1 MKISRFM
8 VSLPWS
14 TVKSAPIRRG
24 LVTLSEVMGDRGPR
38 QRDIGL
44 AYVVLRRI
52 LTMADYSLP
61 SRNIELEITVN
72 GFNALRAELPSV
84 LNPEL
89 EEAYQ
94 TALDAEREK
103 AQLEREERPLIPPSD
118 TIRRR
123 RSFNFGR

>member
-1 MKISRFM
+1 
-8 VSLPWS
+8 
-14 TVKSAPIRRG
+14 
-24 LVTLSEVMGDRGPR
+24 
-38 QRDIGL
+38 L

-103 AQLEREERPLIPPSD
+103 AQLEREEHPLIIHPAD
-118 TIRRR
+118 TVRRR
-123 RSFNFGR
+123 RTFNFGR

>member
-1 MKISRFM
+1 M
-8 VSLPWS
+8 
-14 TVKSAPIRRG
+14 
-24 LVTLSEVMGDRGPR
+24 
-38 QRDIGL
+38 

-52 LTMADYSLP
+52 LTMADYTLP
-61 SRNIELEITVN
+61 GHDVKLEVTVN

>member
-1 MKISRFM
+1 MKRFM

-14 TVKSAPIRRG
+14 AVRSANVKGG
-24 LVTLSEVMGDRGPR
+24 LVILSEGCGSRESAS
-38 QRDIGL
+38 L